1 MIPPHQIFHES
12 LCSFQYFIVLIQNCK
27 SAELQH
33 KCLLTVARETI
44 SSRVWRKLRTWEYHH
59 THKSTSRELNLAKQ
73 TPVYP
78 DWTDNDARVDSVPR
92 LSSVWLHCGL

>member
-1 MIPPHQIFHES
+1 MITPPAHIFHES
-12 LCSFQYFIVLIQNCK
+12 LYSIQYFIVLIKNCK

-33 KCLLTVARETI
+33 KCLLTVSRETI

-73 TPVYP
+73 TPFIL
-78 DWTDNDARVDSVPR
+78 TGQRMS
-92 LSSVWLHCGL
+92 GLCQQRTLVFLLFGCI